1 MAITD
6 LIPWKREER
15 KVPVRQEERPAQSLQ
30 QEMNRLFD
38 EFFTGFDL
46 APFRGFEGTWNAFR
60 PSVDVVETDK
70 EIKVSAELP
79 GLDEKQ
85 IDVSLS
91 RDALTIKGEKK
102 EEQEQKGENYY
113 RLERSYGNFQR
124 TIPLPCEVETDD
136 VDATFKNGVLT
147 IKLPKT
153 ADDQAC
159 KKISV
164 RTA

>member
-15 KVPVRQEERPAQSLQ
+15 EAPVRQEEQSAQSLQ

-46 APFRGFEGTWNAFR
+46 APFRGFEGTWDAFS
-60 PSVDVVETDK
+60 PSVDVTESDN

-79 GLDEKQ
+79 GLDEEH

-102 EEQEQKGENYY
+102 EEREQTGENYY
-113 RLERSYGNFQR
+113 RMERSYGNFQR
-124 TIPLPCEVETDD
+124 TIPLPCEVDTDD
-136 VDATFKNGVLT
+136 VDAVFKNGVLT

-153 ADDQAC
+153 AGAQAC

>member
-6 LIPWKREER
+6 LIPWKREEKAPIKR
-15 KVPVRQEERPAQSLQ
+15 EEQAAQSLQ

-46 APFRGFEGTWNAFR
+46 TPFRGFGGTWDAFR
-60 PSVDVVETDK
+60 PSVDVVESDK

-79 GLDEKQ
+79 GLDEKH

-102 EEQEQKGENYY
+102 EEREQKGENYY
-113 RLERSYGNFQR
+113 RMERSYGNFQR
-124 TIPLPCEVETDD
+124 TIPLPCEVDTDD
-136 VDATFKNGVLT
+136 ADAVFKNGVLT
-147 IKLPKT
+147 ITLPKT
-153 ADDQAC
+153 AEAQAC

-164 RTA
+164 RAA